1 MYFSDGGRV
10 IQIVIDPDDDSSD
23 DGSPGDGSSDMEEEE
38 GGEET
43 GNLDTID
50 PHFSAQL
57 NRNKERVRMIRSQV
71 SAGVRALLD
80 TLYASNPKANVVFAT
95 NWSESTLARMNLS
108 SKELLRT
115 YIVSKF

>member
-10 IQIVIDPDDDSSD
+10 IQIVIDPDDSSD
-23 DGSPGDGSSDMEEEE
+23 DGSSDMDEE

-43 GNLDTID
+43 GNLVTID

-80 TLYASNPKANVVFAT
+80 ALYASNPKANVVFAT